1 MNGSSNVAI
10 CRFVSVTGGKALII
24 TEIPMPRRFRK
35 ITSAAMTIA
44 FAIGNAI
51 VAAPASA
58 APAPADEVALVR
70 AAKSGDS
77 EMVAKLLRERVDVN
91 ARAADG
97 MTALHWAAYGGD
109 LELARRLIASGA
121 DVNLANRYGVPP
133 LVTACARAHAT
144 LVSTLLEAG
153 ADANAA
159 PVGEP
164 VIMTAART
172 GSVDAVTALLARG
185 ANVNATETSKGQT
198 PLMWAA
204 AENHE
209 SVVRVLLSKG
219 ADVRARSTTGFT
231 ALMLAA
237 RQGHL
242 GAAKV
247 LVESGADVNDRT
259 PDGTPLLTLAVEN
272 LRYATAEFLLERG
285 ADPKAVTK
293 REESVLHVL
302 VRGRAPTRRR
312 RPVDDLASATLLEHL
327 LAKGAH
333 ANARTPKAPKITD
346 AMVASSLRPAI
357 DNVVNLGGA
366 TPFLLA
372 AQAADL
378 KAMRILLD
386 HGADPTLAT
395 YENTTTLMMAAG
407 VGFVE
412 GRERTRPERDAL
424 AAVKLLAESGVDIN
438 AVNERGQ
445 TAVHGA
451 VYRAADSIIEFLAQ
465 ARARLDVRDELGRTP
480 QQLAESGFN
489 QVSSVIRR
497 ERSAALL
504 RRLSADATTA
514 AR

>member
-1 MNGSSNVAI
+1 MSMAI
-10 CRFVSVTGGKALII
+10 ILCLVLF
-24 TEIPMPRRFRK
+24 
-35 ITSAAMTIA
+35 AASHAT
-44 FAIGNAI
+44 
-51 VAAPASA
+51 AAP
-58 APAPADEVALVR
+58 PADDVPLVR
-70 AAKSGDS
+70 AVKAADRGT
-77 EMVAKLLRERVDVN
+77 VAKLLRERVDVN
-91 ARAADG
+91 ARTADG
-97 MTALHWAAYGGD
+97 MTALHWAVYGGD
-109 LELARRLIASGA
+109 VELTRRLIAAGA
-121 DVNLANRYGVPP
+121 DVNVANRYGTPP
-133 LVTACARAHAT
+133 VATACARADAT
-144 LVSTLLEAG
+144 IVTTLLEAG

-159 PVGEP
+159 PAGEP
-164 VIMTAART
+164 VIMTASRT

-209 SVVRVLLSKG
+209 PVVRLLLSKG

-231 ALMLAA
+231 ALMFAA

-242 GAAKV
+242 ASAQL
-247 LVESGADVNDRT
+247 LVESGANVSDRT
-259 PDGTPLLTLAVEN
+259 PDGTPLLTLAVES

-285 ADPKAVTK
+285 ADPNAVTK
-293 REESVLHVL
+293 REETTLHVL
-302 VRGRAPTRRR
+302 IRGRAPTRRR

-327 LAKGAH
+327 LAKGANP
-333 ANARTPKAPKITD
+333 NARTPKAPRITD

-366 TPFLLA
+366 TPLLLA

-386 HGADPTLAT
+386 HGADARLAT

-424 AAVKLLAESGVDIN
+424 AAVKLLAEAGVDVN

-451 VYRAADSIIEFLAQ
+451 VYRAADSIIEHLAHTG
-465 ARARLDVRDELGRTP
+465 ARLDVRDELGRTP
-480 QQLAESGFN
+480 QQLAETGFN

-504 RRLSADATTA
+504 RRLSAEATTA

>member
-1 MNGSSNVAI
+1 MSEALNRITRALVTVAFVIGSAGVVAPA
-10 CRFVSVTGGKALII
+10 SG
-24 TEIPMPRRFRK
+24 
-35 ITSAAMTIA
+35 
-44 FAIGNAI
+44 
-51 VAAPASA
+51 APASA
-58 APAPADEVALVR
+58 DEVPLVR
-70 AAKSGDS
+70 AAKAGDRRT
-77 EMVAKLLRERVDVN
+77 VATLLRERVDVN
-91 ARAADG
+91 ARSADG
-97 MTALHWAAYGGD
+97 MTALHWSVYGGD
-109 LELARRLIASGA
+109 VELARLLIASGA
-121 DVNLANRYGVPP
+121 DVNLTNRYGVPP
-133 LVTACARAHAT
+133 LATACARANAT
-144 LVSTLLEAG
+144 LVTTLLEAG

-159 PVGEP
+159 PAGEP

-185 ANVNATETSKGQT
+185 ANPNATETSKGQT
-198 PLMWAA
+198 SLMWAA

-209 SVVRVLLSKG
+209 SVISLLLSKG

-231 ALMLAA
+231 ALMFAT

-272 LRYATAEFLLERG
+272 LRYSTAEFLLERG
-285 ADPKAVTK
+285 ADPRAVTK

-327 LAKGAH
+327 LAQGANP
-333 ANARTPKAPKITD
+333 NARTPKAPRITD

-357 DNVVNLGGA
+357 DNVVNLGGS

-386 HGADPTLAT
+386 HGADPRLAT

-445 TAVHGA
+445 AAVHGA
-451 VYRAADSIIEFLAQ
+451 VYRAADTIIEHLAQ
-465 ARARLDVRDELGRTP
+465 AGARLDVRDELGRTP
-480 QQLAESGFN
+480 QQLAEAGFN

-504 RRLSADATTA
+504 RRLSAETTTA

>member
-1 MNGSSNVAI
+1 MS
-10 CRFVSVTGGKALII
+10 TLII
-24 TEIPMPRRFRK
+24 FCVLLL
-35 ITSAAMTIA
+35 AASHTT
-44 FAIGNAI
+44 
-51 VAAPASA
+51 AAP
-58 APAPADEVALVR
+58 PADDVPLVR
-70 AAKSGDS
+70 AVQAGDRGT
-77 EMVAKLLRERVDVN
+77 VAKLLGERVDVN

-97 MTALHWAAYGGD
+97 MTALHWAVYGGD
-109 LELARRLIASGA
+109 VELTRRLIAAGA
-121 DVNLANRYGVPP
+121 DVNVANRYGALP
-133 LVTACARAHAT
+133 LATACARADAT
-144 LVSTLLEAG
+144 LVTTLLEAG

-159 PVGEP
+159 PAGEP
-164 VIMTAART
+164 VIMTASRT
-172 GSVDAVTALLARG
+172 GSADAVAALLARG
-185 ANVNATETSKGQT
+185 ASANATETSKGQS

-209 SVVRVLLSKG
+209 PVVRLLLAKG

-231 ALMLAA
+231 ALMFAA

-242 GAAKV
+242 ATARL
-247 LVESGADVNDRT
+247 LVESGANVNDRT

-272 LRYATAEFLLERG
+272 LRYATAEFLLEQG
-285 ADPKAVTK
+285 ADPNAVTK
-293 REESVLHVL
+293 REETALHVL
-302 VRGRAPTRRR
+302 IRGRAPTRRR

-327 LAKGAH
+327 LAKGANP
-333 ANARTPKAPKITD
+333 NARTPRAPRITD

-372 AQAADL
+372 TQAADL

-386 HGADPTLAT
+386 HGADPRLAT

-412 GRERTRPERDAL
+412 GRERARPERDAL
-424 AAVKLLAESGVDIN
+424 AAVKLLAELGVDVN
-438 AVNERGQ
+438 ALNERGQ

-451 VYRAADSIIEFLAQ
+451 VYRAADSVIEYLVRAG
-465 ARARLDVRDELGRTP
+465 ARLDLRDELGRTP

-497 ERSAALL
+497 ERSAALI
-504 RRLSADATTA
+504 RRLSAEATTA